1 MKTYETFEQAKEA
14 FNAINET
21 KYAVTVCLGDD
32 DADIVAEQLDALRI
46 QIIAKERNAFGQ
58 VIFYVT
64 PSILKVGGDLIEEW
78 QENAIYVDVY

>member
-21 KYAVTVCLGDD
+21 KYYVTVCLGDD
-32 DADIVAEQLDALRI
+32 DADIVADELNGLGV
-46 QIIAKERNAFGQ
+46 QIISKERDAFGS

-64 PSILKVGGDLIEEW
+64 PSILKVDDDLIEEW

>member
-14 FNAINET
+14 FNALNET
-21 KYAVTVCLGDD
+21 KYYVTVCLGDD
-32 DADIVAEQLDALRI
+32 ADIVAEELNGLGV
-46 QIIAKERNAFGQ
+46 QIISKERNQFGQ
-58 VIFYVT
+58 VILYVT

>member
-21 KYAVTVCLGDD
+21 KYYVTCCLGDY
-32 DADIVAEQLDALRI
+32 DADIVAEQLDALGV
-46 QIIAKERNAFGQ
+46 QIISKERNAFDQ

>member
-14 FNAINET
+14 LNAINET
-21 KYAVTVCLGDD
+21 KYYVTCCFGG

-64 PSILKVGGDLIEEW
+64 PSILKVDDDLIEEW

>member
-14 FNAINET
+14 FNTLNET
-21 KYAVTVCLGDD
+21 KYYVTVCFGD

-46 QIIAKERNAFGQ
+46 QIIAKERNAFDQ

>member
-1 MKTYETFEQAKEA
+1 MKTYETFEQAKES

-21 KYAVTVCLGDD
+21 KYYVTCCF
-32 DADIVAEQLDALRI
+32 AEDSYIL
-46 QIIAKERNAFGQ
+46 AKELADLQVGIISRETDAFGQ

-64 PSILKVGGDLIEEW
+64 PSILKVDDDLIEEW

>member
-21 KYAVTVCLGDD
+21 KYYVTVCLGDY
-32 DADIVAEQLDALRI
+32 DADIVAEELNGLGV
-46 QIIAKERNAFGQ
+46 QIISKERDAFDS
-58 VIFYVT
+58 VVFYVT
-64 PSILKVGGDLIEEW
+64 PDILKVDDDVIEEW

>member
-21 KYAVTVCLGDD
+21 KYYVTVCLGDD
-32 DADIVAEQLDALRI
+32 ADIVAEELNGLGV
-46 QIIAKERNAFGQ
+46 QIISKERDAFGS
-58 VIFYVT
+58 VILYVT

-78 QENAIYVDVY
+78 KENAIYVDVY

>member
-14 FNAINET
+14 YNALNET
-21 KYAVTVCLGDD
+21 KYTVTCCFEDN
-32 DADIVAEQLDALRI
+32 AEILAEELDALGVH
-46 QIIAKERNAFGQ
+46 IICNERDVYDS

>member
-21 KYAVTVCLGDD
+21 KYTVTVCLGDD
-32 DADIVAEQLDALRI
+32 DAEIVAEQLYALGV
-46 QIIAKERNAFGQ
+46 QIISNERDAFGS
-58 VIFYVT
+58 VIFYVS

>member
-21 KYAVTVCLGDD
+21 KYYVTVCMGDD
-32 DADIVAEQLDALRI
+32 DADIVAEELDGLGV
-46 QIIAKERNAFGQ
+46 QIISKERNQFGQ
-58 VIFYVT
+58 VILYVT

-78 QENAIYVDVY
+78 EENAIYVDVY